1 MNITKNNTKPKHPHK
16 KTTNICT
23 N

>member
-1 MNITKNNTKPKHPHK
+1 MTITKNNTKPKHPHK